1 MPEPRRQIA
10 IHAAAPPKPAWGA
23 ACNGCGLCCL
33 VEPCP
38 IGRLVSARRHGACRA
53 LVWDEATACYR
64 CGVLAG
70 RRERLPVWLRPLG
83 DWLQRRAAR
92 WIAAGAG
99 CDCDFE
105 LED

>member
-1 MPEPRRQIA
+1 MPELARRIA

-23 ACNGCGLCCL
+23 ACNGCGVCCL

-38 IGRLVSARRHGACRA
+38 VGRLVSGRRRGTCRA
-53 LVWDEATACYR
+53 LDWDAAAQRYV
-64 CGVLAG
+64 CGVLTG
-70 RRERLPVWLRPLG
+70 RRDRLPAWLRPLAG
-83 DWLQRRAAR
+83 WLQRRAPR
-92 WIAAGAG
+92 WIAAGQG